1 MSSATSIERAQ
12 AARIPVHPQPEGPPA
27 ASAAAKDDAGFRP
40 WHFFVL
46 VSLIAATA
54 TVILSRR
61 STPEHLI
68 LISITIGAVGLAA
81 AAFYRT
87 LLPLAS
93 PEAAVGA
100 EPLSGRARSALEREK
115 TLVLRSLKE
124 LEFDKAMGKL
134 SERDF
139 DEMAGRLR
147 ARAISLIKQLD
158 DETSGYRA
166 VIEKELAS
174 RMAAA
179 RAANV
184 TRQPAPAAPAA
195 CVSCGT
201 SNDPDAAFCKRCGHK
216 L

>member
-12 AARIPVHPQPEGPPA
+12 AARIPVHPPPEGPPA
-27 ASAAAKDDAGFRP
+27 AAGAKEDAGFKP

-54 TVILSRR
+54 AVILSRR

-87 LLPLAS
+87 LLPLAL
-93 PEAAVGA
+93 PEAVTGT

-139 DEMAGRLR
+139 DEMGGRLR

-184 TRQPAPAAPAA
+184 TQQPGPAAPSA
-195 CVSCGT
+195 CASCGT

>member
-12 AARIPVHPQPEGPPA
+12 AARIPAHPQPEGPRA
-27 ASAAAKDDAGFRP
+27 ASTAAKEDAGFKP

-93 PEAAVGA
+93 PEAAA
-100 EPLSGRARSALEREK
+100 TSEPLSGRARAAIEREK

-124 LEFDKAMGKL
+124 LEFDSPMWKL
-134 SERDF
+134 SLRHF
-139 DEMAGRLR
+139 DAMAGRLR

-179 RAANV
+179 KAARAA
-184 TRQPAPAAPAA
+184 TPTAAVPGCA
-195 CVSCGT
+195 SCGT
-201 SNDPDAAFCKRCGHK
+201 LNDPDAAFCKRCGHK

>member
-12 AARIPVHPQPEGPPA
+12 AARLPVPPQPEGPRA
-27 ASAAAKDDAGFRP
+27 ASAAKYDPGFKP

-184 TRQPAPAAPAA
+184 TRQPTPAAPAA

>member
-12 AARIPVHPQPEGPPA
+12 AARLPVPPQPEGPRP
-27 ASAAAKDDAGFRP
+27 ASAGAKDDAGFKP

-87 LLPLAS
+87 LLPLAL
-93 PEAAVGA
+93 PEAAAAA
-100 EPLSGRARSALEREK
+100 EPLTGRARAAIEREK

-179 RAANV
+179 KAARAA
-184 TRQPAPAAPAA
+184 TPTAAVPGCA
-195 CVSCGT
+195 SCGT
-201 SNDPDAAFCKRCGHK
+201 LNDPDAAFCKRCGHK